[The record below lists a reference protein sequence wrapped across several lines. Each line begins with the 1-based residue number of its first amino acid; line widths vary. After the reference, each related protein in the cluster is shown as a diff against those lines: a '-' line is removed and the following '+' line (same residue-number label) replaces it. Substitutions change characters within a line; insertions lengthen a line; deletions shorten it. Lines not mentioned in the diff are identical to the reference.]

1 MPILITLL
9 SWHVKFS
16 KDLTKSRLG
25 VSNLPFILHV
35 DKNAAKSRH
44 HRMFPA

>member
-1 MPILITLL
+1 MHIHITEFQLMLILITLL

-25 VSNLPFILHV
+25 VSNLPFIL
-35 DKNAAKSRH
+35 N
-44 HRMFPA
+44 